1 MMRSD
6 HAPILAILTSNKVKR
21 KRPFHF
27 ENYWLLEPDFKQV
40 AQKSWHLSQ
49 NRPFHR
55 KLSYLA
61 SDLKTWRRSK
71 PKLDDHLP
79 DIENQLLQH
88 HARPPHL
95 QNHSA
100 QHELI
105 YQHQNILAKQEI
117 FHRQRYKKVWAI
129 KGDRNTNFFTT
140 LLLKELDKIILLT

>member
-6 HAPILAILTSNKVKR
+6 HTLILAILTSNKAKR
-21 KRPFHF
+21 KRPFRF

-49 NRPFHR
+49 NKPFHR

-71 PKLDDHLP
+71 PKLDDHLL
-79 DIENQLLQH
+79 DTENQLLQRQ
-88 HARPPHL
+88 ARPPHL
-95 QNHSA
+95 ENHSA

-117 FHRQRYKKVWAI
+117 FHRQRYKKGLGY
-129 KGDRNTNFFTT
+129 KGR
-140 LLLKELDKIILLT
+140 